1 MARANKP
8 PSKPPDPVAFN
19 PAVQS
24 TVEREIKLAIDP
36 NFGPAHY
43 NRANTLHEQG
53 RLEEALAGY
62 DRVIALAPRAPD
74 AHVARAYALEGLKRL
89 DEALAAA
96 DQAAAVAPELP
107 RAHKARAA
115 MLAALGRP
123 EEARTA
129 SETAA
134 ELEQKAAKKAEAAN
148 PA

>member
-1 MARANKP
+1 
-8 PSKPPDPVAFN
+8 
-19 PAVQS
+19 
-24 TVEREIKLAIDP
+24 
-36 NFGPAHY
+36 
-43 NRANTLHEQG
+43 
-53 RLEEALAGY
+53 
-62 DRVIALAPRAPD
+62 
-74 AHVARAYALEGLKRL
+74 VARAYALEGLKRL

-115 MLAALGRP
+115 MLAALGRA